1 MNNTLKVTAP
11 SDREIAM
18 TRVFEAPRSL
28 VFHALTK
35 PDLIK
40 RWLLGPPGWSMP
52 VCEIDF
58 RVGGAYRYVWRRDD
72 DGAEMGMGGVY
83 REIVPPQRII
93 NTEKFEEG
101 EALVTTVLVQE
112 GGKTTLT
119 ATMLFDS
126 REARDEVLKSGMEKG
141 AAESYNRLAELLE
154 SDSQEEE
161 EI

>member
-1 MNNTLKVTAP
+1 MNHTLKVTAP

-58 RVGGAYRYVWRRDD
+58 KVGGAYRYVWRRDD
-72 DGAEMGMGGVY
+72 DGTEMGMGGVY
-83 REIVPPQRII
+83 REIVPPERII

-101 EALVTTVLVQE
+101 EALVTTVLVQK
-112 GGKTTLT
+112 GGETTLT
-119 ATMLFDS
+119 TTMLFES
-126 REARDEVLKSGMEKG
+126 REARDEALKSGMEKG

-154 SDSQEEE
+154 LDQEESE
-161 EI
+161 

>member
-1 MNNTLKVTAP
+1 MNHTLKVTAP

-40 RWLLGPPGWSMP
+40 RWLLGPPGWSMA

-83 REIVPPQRII
+83 REIVPPERII
-93 NTEKFEEG
+93 NTEKFEDG
-101 EALVTTVLVQE
+101 EALVTTVLVQK
-112 GGKTTLT
+112 GGETTLT
-119 ATMLFDS
+119 ATMLFES

-154 SDSQEEE
+154 SDEQEEDT
-161 EI
+161 